1 MDPVNSAAEAA
12 QQTIESVW
20 TAEFLG
26 SPTWAWAACG
36 ITALLVFA
44 LLLAVRS
51 VVIGRLKGL
60 AERKPRGAADVG
72 LRLVRGTWTFS
83 LFVVAGAI
91 GMQQLDLSA
100 KVEQGLRVS
109 LSVLLGLQ
117 VLAWGRQI
125 VEIILEQVLAR
136 KHGPDGKPDA
146 TILTALT
153 LIRFAS
159 MLVLVSIVA
168 LIVLDNAGVN
178 ITALVAGLGIGGLA
192 VALAAQ
198 KVLGDLFGA
207 VSIVLDKPFVVGDFI
222 VVGGGGQMGTVE
234 TIGLKTT
241 RLRALSGE
249 QLVFPNADLLN
260 SRIQN
265 FQRMSERRVVLS
277 FGLVYGLSGDQVRR
291 VDDIVKCA
299 VERQAGGAGAAR
311 FERCHFKG
319 FGASSLDFE
328 CVYHV
333 ASADYSVYMDVQQA
347 INVEVMERLRGEG
360 IEFAYPTQVVIGGGV
375 GKV

>member
-1 MDPVNSAAEAA
+1 MNSAAEVA
-12 QQTIESVW
+12 QQTIESAW
-20 TAEFLG
+20 RAEFLG
-26 SPTWAWAACG
+26 SPMWSWAACG
-36 ITALLVFA
+36 ATTLLVFA

-51 VVIGRLKGL
+51 VVLGRLKER
-60 AERKPRGAADVG
+60 AERTPRGAADIG
-72 LRLVRGTWTFS
+72 LRLVRGTWAFS

-91 GMQQLDLSA
+91 GMQQLNLSG

-109 LSVLLGLQ
+109 LSVLLGFQ
-117 VLAWGRQI
+117 ALAWGRQI
-125 VEIILEQVLAR
+125 VEIIIEQVLTR

-153 LIRFAS
+153 LIRFTS

-222 VVGGGGQMGTVE
+222 VVGDQMGTVE

-265 FQRMSERRVVLS
+265 FQRMEERRVVCRFALEHATPAE
-277 FGLVYGLSGDQVRR
+277 LLRR
-291 VDDIVKCA
+291 ADVIAKAA
-299 VERQAGGAGAAR
+299 VERQAMAR
-311 FERCHFKG
+311 FDRCHFHG
-319 FGASSLDFE
+319 FGASGLDFE
-328 CVYHV
+328 CVYYIKGP
-333 ASADYSVYMDVQQA
+333 DFNLYMDVQQ
-347 INVEVMERLRGEG
+347 EVNIDILEALRKEG
-360 IEFAYPTQVVIGGGV
+360 IGFALPKQAVILERTL
-375 GKV
+375 